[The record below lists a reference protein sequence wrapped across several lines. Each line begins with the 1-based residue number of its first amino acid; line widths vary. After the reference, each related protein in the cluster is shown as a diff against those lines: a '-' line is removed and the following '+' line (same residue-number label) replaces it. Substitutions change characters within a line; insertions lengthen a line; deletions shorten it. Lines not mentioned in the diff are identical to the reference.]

1 VAEKTT
7 PSENCVIG
15 NALILGKTFYLIL
28 PQQRLSSNSPGER
41 MSSVKQKITLWEFF
55 QSLGKT
61 FMLPVALLSF
71 CGIML
76 GIGSSLS
83 SHDVITLI
91 PFLGNPLLQLVFTW
105 MSKVGSFAFSFLPV
119 MFAIAIPLGMARE
132 NKGVAA
138 FSGFVGFAV
147 MNLAVNFWLTAKGI
161 LPTSDA
167 AVLKANNI
175 QSILGI
181 QSIDTGILGAVIVG
195 IIVFYLHE
203 RFHTIRL
210 PDALAFF
217 GGTRFVPIIT
227 TLVMG
232 LAGLAI
238 PLIWPWFAKAIAGL
252 GWVINSAG
260 DFGPMIFGTG
270 ERLLLPFGLQHILV
284 AIIRFTDAGG
294 TMDVCGH
301 SVSGALTIFQ
311 AQLSCPTSGGFS
323 ESATRFLSQGKMP
336 AFLGGLPGAALA
348 MYHCARPEN
357 RHKIKGLL
365 ISGVV
370 ACVVGG
376 TTEPLEFLFLFVAP
390 FLYLIHAVLTGLG
403 FTVMAVLGVTI
414 GNTDG
419 NVIDFVVFGILHGLS
434 TKWYWVPVV
443 AAVWFAG
450 YYLIFRFAITRFNI
464 KTPGRELDTPLGE
477 KMSRGPVGKSGY
489 NTPAIL
495 AALGGIDNITS
506 LDNCLTRLRLSV
518 KDMSLVDDAALKAN
532 RVIGVVHL
540 NQHNLQVVIGPQVQ
554 SVKDEIATLMPQTS
568 A

>member
-1 VAEKTT
+1 MTAKA
-7 PSENCVIG
+7 I
-15 NALILGKTFYLIL
+15 
-28 PQQRLSSNSPGER
+28 
-41 MSSVKQKITLWEFF
+41 QKITLWEFF
-55 QSLGKT
+55 QQLGKT

-83 SHDVITLI
+83 SHDVTTLLPWLNV
-91 PFLGNPLLQLVFTW
+91 PFLQAIFVW
-105 MSKVGSFAFSFLPV
+105 MNKVGSFAFSFLPI
-119 MFAIAIPLGMARE
+119 MFCIAIPLGLARE

-138 FSGFVGFAV
+138 FAGFVGYAV

-161 LPTSDA
+161 LPNADA
-167 AVLKANNI
+167 ATLKANNI
-175 QSILGI
+175 QFVLGI
-181 QSIDTGILGAVIVG
+181 QSIDTGILGAIICG
-195 IIVFYLHE
+195 IIVWRLHE

-227 TLVMG
+227 AVVLGLV
-232 LAGLAI
+232 GLAI
-238 PLIWPWFAKAIAGL
+238 PLVWPYFAKGINGL
-252 GWVINSAG
+252 GYVINSTGA
-260 DFGPMIFGTG
+260 FGPMIFGTG

-284 AIIRFTDAGG
+284 ALIRFTEAGG
-294 TMDVCGH
+294 TLDVCGH

-311 AQLSCPTSGGFS
+311 AQLSCPTSQGFA

-365 ISGVV
+365 ISGVI

-390 FLYLIHAVLTGLG
+390 ALYVLHALLTGLG
-403 FTVMAVLGVTI
+403 FSVMAILGVTI

-419 NVIDFVVFGILHGLS
+419 NIIDFVVFGILHGLA
-434 TKWYWVPVV
+434 TKWYLVPVV
-443 AAVWFAG
+443 AAVWFAT
-450 YYLIFRFAITRFNI
+450 YYAIFRFAITRFNL
-464 KTPGRELDTPLGE
+464 KTPGRDIESAASAE
-477 KMSRGPVGKSGY
+477 KAATGATGKSGY

-495 AALGGIDNITS
+495 AALGGADNITS
-506 LDNCLTRLRLSV
+506 LDNCITRLRLSV
-518 KDMSLVDDAALKAN
+518 ADMDKVDTAALKAN
-532 RVIGVVHL
+532 RAIGVVQL

-554 SVKDEIATLMPQTS
+554 SVKDELSSLMNTVQ

>member
-1 VAEKTT
+1 MTANTAPKV
-7 PSENCVIG
+7 
-15 NALILGKTFYLIL
+15 
-28 PQQRLSSNSPGER
+28 
-41 MSSVKQKITLWEFF
+41 TLWEFF
-55 QSLGKT
+55 QQLGKT

-83 SHDVITLI
+83 SHDVTTLLPWLDT
-91 PFLGNPLLQLVFTW
+91 PFLQAVFIW

-119 MFAIAIPLGMARE
+119 MFCIAIPLGLARD

-138 FSGFVGFAV
+138 FAGFVGYAV

-161 LPTSDA
+161 LPTTDA
-167 AVLKANNI
+167 AILKANNI
-175 QSILGI
+175 QNIIGI
-181 QSIDTGILGAVIVG
+181 QSIDTGILGAVICG
-195 IIVFYLHE
+195 IIVWMLHE

-227 TLVMG
+227 TVVLGLVG
-232 LAGLAI
+232 LVI
-238 PLIWPWFAKAIAGL
+238 PLVWPVFALGIKAL
-252 GWVINSAG
+252 GQVINGAG

-284 AIIRFTDAGG
+284 ALIRFTEAGG

-301 SVSGALTIFQ
+301 DVSGALTIFQ
-311 AQLSCPTSGGFS
+311 AQLSCPTTHGFS

-365 ISGVV
+365 ISGVI

-390 FLYLIHAVLTGLG
+390 VLYAIHALLTGLG
-403 FTVMAVLGVTI
+403 FTMMAVLGVTI

-419 NVIDFVVFGILHGLS
+419 NIIDFVVFGILHGLS
-434 TKWYWVPVV
+434 TKWYLVPVV
-443 AAVWFAG
+443 AAVWFAV
-450 YYLIFRFAITRFNI
+450 YYAIFRFAIVRFNI
-464 KTPGRELDTPLGE
+464 KTPGRDVDTTPAAE
-477 KMSRGPVGKSGY
+477 QTTSSVTGKSGY
-489 NTPAIL
+489 NVPVIL
-495 AALGGIDNITS
+495 QALGGAENISS
-506 LDNCLTRLRLSV
+506 LDNCITRLRLSV
-518 KDMSLVDDAALKAN
+518 NDMDKVDVDTLKAN
-532 RVIGVVHL
+532 RAIGVVKL

-554 SVKDEIATLMPQTS
+554 SVKDELSVLMNSVQ

>member
-1 VAEKTT
+1 
-7 PSENCVIG
+7 
-15 NALILGKTFYLIL
+15 
-28 PQQRLSSNSPGER
+28 

-301 SVSGALTIFQ
+301 SVSGALTIF
-311 AQLSCPTSGGFS
+311 
-323 ESATRFLSQGKMP
+323 
-336 AFLGGLPGAALA
+336 
-348 MYHCARPEN
+348 
-357 RHKIKGLL
+357 
-365 ISGVV
+365 
-370 ACVVGG
+370 
-376 TTEPLEFLFLFVAP
+376 
-390 FLYLIHAVLTGLG
+390 
-403 FTVMAVLGVTI
+403 
-414 GNTDG
+414 
-419 NVIDFVVFGILHGLS
+419 
-434 TKWYWVPVV
+434 
-443 AAVWFAG
+443 
-450 YYLIFRFAITRFNI
+450 
-464 KTPGRELDTPLGE
+464 
-477 KMSRGPVGKSGY
+477 
-489 NTPAIL
+489 
-495 AALGGIDNITS
+495 
-506 LDNCLTRLRLSV
+506 
-518 KDMSLVDDAALKAN
+518 
-532 RVIGVVHL
+532 
-540 NQHNLQVVIGPQVQ
+540 
-554 SVKDEIATLMPQTS
+554 
-568 A
+568 

>member
-1 VAEKTT
+1 MTTKTT
-7 PSENCVIG
+7 
-15 NALILGKTFYLIL
+15 
-28 PQQRLSSNSPGER
+28 
-41 MSSVKQKITLWEFF
+41 QKISLWEFF
-55 QSLGKT
+55 QQLGKT

-83 SHDVITLI
+83 SHDVISLI
-91 PFLGNPLLQLVFTW
+91 PVLGNPVLKAIFVW

-119 MFAIAIPLGMARE
+119 MFCIAIPLGLARE

-138 FSGFVGFAV
+138 FAGFVGYAV

-161 LPTSDA
+161 LPTTDA

-175 QSILGI
+175 QNVIGI
-181 QSIDTGILGAVIVG
+181 QSIDTGILGAVIAGV
-195 IIVFYLHE
+195 IIWVLHE
-203 RFHTIRL
+203 RFHNIRL

-227 TLVMG
+227 TVVMG
-232 LAGLAI
+232 LFGLAI
-238 PLIWPWFAKAIAGL
+238 PLIWPLFAL
-252 GWVINSAG
+252 GITGIGHIINSAG

-284 AIIRFTDAGG
+284 ALIRFTEAGG

-311 AQLSCPTSGGFS
+311 AQLSCPTTHGFS

-365 ISGVV
+365 ISGVI

-376 TTEPLEFLFLFVAP
+376 TTEPIEFLFLFVAP
-390 FLYLIHAVLTGLG
+390 VLYLIHAVLTGIG
-403 FTVMAVLGVTI
+403 FTTMAVLGVTI

-419 NVIDFVVFGILHGLS
+419 NVIDFVVFGILHGLA
-434 TKWYWVPVV
+434 TKWYLVPVV
-443 AAVWFAG
+443 AAIWFAV
-450 YYLIFRFAITRFNI
+450 YYAIFRFAITRFNL
-464 KTPGRELDTPLGE
+464 KTPGRDIDTAVTVEQAVAG
-477 KMSRGPVGKSGY
+477 VTGKSGY

-495 AALGGIDNITS
+495 AALGGADNITS
-506 LDNCLTRLRLSV
+506 LDNCITRLRLSV
-518 KDMSLVDDAALKAN
+518 KDMSLVDTNALKAN
-532 RVIGVVHL
+532 RAIGVVQV

-554 SVKDEIATLMPQTS
+554 SVKDELVTLMRTVE

>member
-1 VAEKTT
+1 
-7 PSENCVIG
+7 
-15 NALILGKTFYLIL
+15 
-28 PQQRLSSNSPGER
+28 
-41 MSSVKQKITLWEFF
+41 
-55 QSLGKT
+55 
-61 FMLPVALLSF
+61 
-71 CGIML
+71 
-76 GIGSSLS
+76 
-83 SHDVITLI
+83 
-91 PFLGNPLLQLVFTW
+91 

-119 MFAIAIPLGMARE
+119 MFCIAIPLGLARE

-138 FSGFVGFAV
+138 FAGFVGYAV

-161 LPTSDA
+161 LPTTDA

-175 QSILGI
+175 QSVIGI
-181 QSIDTGILGAVIVG
+181 QSIDTGILGAVIAGV
-195 IIVFYLHE
+195 IIWMLHE
-203 RFHTIRL
+203 RFHNIRL

-227 TLVMG
+227 LVVMG
-232 LAGLAI
+232 LFGLII
-238 PLIWPWFAKAIAGL
+238 PLIWPIFAMGITGI
-252 GWVINSAG
+252 GRIINGAG

-284 AIIRFTDAGG
+284 ALIRFTEAGG

-311 AQLSCPTSGGFS
+311 AQLSCPTTHGFS

-365 ISGVV
+365 ISGVI

-376 TTEPLEFLFLFVAP
+376 TTEPIEFLFLFVAP
-390 FLYLIHAVLTGLG
+390 VLYLIHAVLTGLG

-434 TKWYWVPVV
+434 TKWYLVPVV
-443 AAVWFAG
+443 AAIA
-450 YYLIFRFAITRFNI
+450 LISGAIWYVF
-464 KTPGRELDTPLGE
+464 
-477 KMSRGPVGKSGY
+477 VGKSGY

-495 AALGGIDNITS
+495 AALGGADNITS
-506 LDNCLTRLRLSV
+506 LDNCITRLRLSV
-518 KDMSLVDDAALKAN
+518 ADMSKVDTNALKAN
-532 RVIGVVHL
+532 RAIGVVQL

-554 SVKDEIATLMPQTS
+554 SVKDELATLMRTVE